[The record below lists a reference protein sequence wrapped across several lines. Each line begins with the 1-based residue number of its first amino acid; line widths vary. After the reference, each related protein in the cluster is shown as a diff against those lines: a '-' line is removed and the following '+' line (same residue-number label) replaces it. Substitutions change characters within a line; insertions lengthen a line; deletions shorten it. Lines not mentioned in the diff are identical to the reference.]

1 MTAHRRP
8 AASLRLALLCL
19 VSLLAL
25 FFFFFCA
32 SGPASLNSAT
42 PSAPRPPSLLLP
54 PAGTQPPGRSDLAEF
69 WDEAEAQ
76 TQAPRANHHQRDLLP
91 RYSPHRPYAARASV
105 PLTTIA
111 AETITPLESP
121 SASPI
126 TTTTTAPSNSPSP
139 TAFISAP
146 ASPTPV
152 NSTSPTPISSATTTA
167 APTLPGSPTV
177 VPSTSATASPLPSS
191 TATPIPSPT
200 PAQSPWSSSSPGL
213 SLSPTPSV
221 TFLPTTPSVPP
232 TPSAMPS
239 TSPTPSVTLSA
250 SPTPSASPS
259 TSPVPRTQLEV
270 NNQTGAAE
278 LQLFAPGAAAPAT
291 AVTNAFG
298 DLVLRAPN
306 GSAVGSL
313 AFPGGGFTQQNAF
326 ATADGREVTQLRA
339 GLGSGAAQL
348 GLEYVYFVNGSGQTS
363 FAGVTLTNAKGTV
376 KYSVN
381 ITGGWPFAA
390 PATAVG
396 GFGLPFTLD
405 IDAPITDVTE
415 RLDTPAARVNTY
427 VFYAASL
434 GVRYELQLLGIAI
447 VDGANDQPAQVDI
460 SVTYAATSA
469 TTTRVSVMLG
479 FPTFQSSLVYDPS
492 LGVLFGRSPD
502 DGGSGGSSGGIDGGL
517 IGGLVGGLLGA
528 AVLVVIVVIVVA
540 LVVTRYRRRDR
551 VNRESAVAF
560 GGEEDVEME
569 TKKKSKKK
577 ASEKTW
583 WDDDNS

>member
-1 MTAHRRP
+1 
-8 AASLRLALLCL
+8 
-19 VSLLAL
+19 
-25 FFFFFCA
+25 
-32 SGPASLNSAT
+32 
-42 PSAPRPPSLLLP
+42 
-54 PAGTQPPGRSDLAEF
+54 
-69 WDEAEAQ
+69 
-76 TQAPRANHHQRDLLP
+76 
-91 RYSPHRPYAARASV
+91 
-105 PLTTIA
+105 
-111 AETITPLESP
+111 
-121 SASPI
+121 
-126 TTTTTAPSNSPSP
+126 
-139 TAFISAP
+139 
-146 ASPTPV
+146 
-152 NSTSPTPISSATTTA
+152 
-167 APTLPGSPTV
+167 
-177 VPSTSATASPLPSS
+177 
-191 TATPIPSPT
+191 
-200 PAQSPWSSSSPGL
+200 
-213 SLSPTPSV
+213 
-221 TFLPTTPSVPP
+221 
-232 TPSAMPS
+232 
-239 TSPTPSVTLSA
+239 
-250 SPTPSASPS
+250 
-259 TSPVPRTQLEV
+259 VPRTQLEV

-313 AFPGGGFTQQNAF
+313 AFPGGGFTQQNTF
-326 ATADGREVTQLRA
+326 ATADGREVSQLRA
-339 GLGSGAAQL
+339 GLGSGAALL

-363 FAGVTLTNAKGTV
+363 FGGVTLTNAKGTV

-381 ITGGWPFAA
+381 ITGGWPFDV

-434 GVRYELQLLGIAI
+434 GVRYELQLLGVAI
-447 VDGANDQPAQVDI
+447 VDGADQPVHVDVN
-460 SVTYAATSA
+460 VTYAATSA
-469 TTTRVSVMLG
+469 TATRVSVMLG

-502 DGGSGGSSGGIDGGL
+502 DGSGGSSGGIDGGL

-540 LVVTRYRRRDR
+540 LVVTRYRRRER
-551 VNRESAVAF
+551 VNQESAIVF
-560 GGEEDVEME
+560 GEDDIEME
-569 TKKKSKKK
+569 TRKTKSKKKK